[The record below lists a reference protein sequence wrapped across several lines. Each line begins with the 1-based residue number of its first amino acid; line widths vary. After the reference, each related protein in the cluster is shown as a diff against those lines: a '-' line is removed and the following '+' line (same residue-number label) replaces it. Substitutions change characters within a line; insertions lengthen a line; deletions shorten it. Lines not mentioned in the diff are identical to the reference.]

1 MKYLFAVIATLL
13 LAPHANADDS
23 ARVNQLEATVRE
35 LTIQNA
41 KLIEQNRSLK
51 LAKGADTEQLS
62 EAWKAAEQTSKDK
75 LRQETLA
82 LLKALSGTQTT
93 ETSGRAPLDD
103 GYASKIVWALKSNL
117 IFTKQVSGNPDAVVE
132 ITSSPTG
139 EILGRKLKRSSGV
152 KAWDDAV
159 LRAID
164 RTGRLPTDTNGKAPS
179 PILISFRPND

>member
-1 MKYLFAVIATLL
+1 MKYLFAVITTLL
-13 LAPHANADDS
+13 LASHANADDS
-23 ARVNQLEATVRE
+23 ARVKQLEATIRE

-93 ETSGRAPLDD
+93 ETSGRTIRRWLCVKNSMGPQVQLNFHQ
-103 GYASKIVWALKSNL
+103 ASQRKSRCRGRDNL
-117 IFTKQVSGNPDAVVE
+117 FAN
-132 ITSSPTG
+132 
-139 EILGRKLKRSSGV
+139 GRDSRAQAEAIQWGKGV
-152 KAWDDAV
+152 
-159 LRAID
+159 
-164 RTGRLPTDTNGKAPS
+164 G
-179 PILISFRPND
+179 